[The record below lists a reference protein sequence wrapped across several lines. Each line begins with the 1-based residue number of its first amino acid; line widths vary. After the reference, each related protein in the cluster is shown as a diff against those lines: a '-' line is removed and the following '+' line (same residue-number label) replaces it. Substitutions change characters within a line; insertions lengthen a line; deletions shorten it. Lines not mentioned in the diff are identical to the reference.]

1 MRNINKD
8 NPVQIT
14 TVKMA
19 TVAAASAEELA
30 IFVGPYDCYLNKIY
44 LTDDAGIALH
54 NTVYS
59 TFSFQNKG
67 IDGAQTDEIAS
78 IANGPTASG
87 SAFVARVPKDVGA
100 LHITRRF
107 VPKGVVVT
115 YKKTETAT
123 GVDMTDPLFSVEY
136 VRA

>member
-1 MRNINKD
+1 MNILED

-30 IFVGPYDCYLNKIY
+30 IFVAPYDCYLRKIY

-78 IANGPTASG
+78 IANGPTVSG

>member
-1 MRNINKD
+1 MNILDD
-8 NPVQIT
+8 NPIQIS

-19 TVAAASAEELA
+19 TVAATNPEELA
-30 IFVGPYDCYLNKIY
+30 IFVAPYDCYLNKIY
-44 LTDDAGIALH
+44 MTDDAGIGLH

-59 TFSFQNKG
+59 TFSFVNKG
-67 IDGAQTDEIAS
+67 IGGAETDEIAS
-78 IANGPTASG
+78 IANGPTVSG

-107 VPKGVVVT
+107 VPEGVVVT